1 MSKKVAR
8 RSESREVIYDDKRW
22 ILLKELRDIAINL
35 MEKLSRFDISSI
47 VYGSVARGDVNEGS
61 DVDIFIY
68 NPPSSFTLET
78 ALERAG
84 IRPIRRLIVQ
94 ATPQYA
100 IKGILE
106 ISDRCSI
113 SFPLVKMRSL
123 ERGLYQFGGEVTL
136 SQLKEGKRVSG
147 VDKRLML
154 IEPTSRGH
162 LESSVVGN
170 EEYAAKILRIPVEA
184 VRSRVRI
191 LLRRDTIGRTGIFI
205 EREVPS
211 DETFELA
218 LKRLAEEIPAVRRR
232 VKISGM
238 K

>member
-1 MSKKVAR
+1 
-8 RSESREVIYDDKRW
+8 
-22 ILLKELRDIAINL
+22 
-35 MEKLSRFDISSI
+35 
-47 VYGSVARGDVNEGS
+47 
-61 DVDIFIY
+61 
-68 NPPSSFTLET
+68 
-78 ALERAG
+78 
-84 IRPIRRLIVQ
+84 
-94 ATPQYA
+94 
-100 IKGILE
+100 
-106 ISDRCSI
+106 
-113 SFPLVKMRSL
+113 MRSL

-170 EEYAAKILRIPVEA
+170 EEYTAKILRIPVDV